1 VSSSI
6 YGIWY
11 SINGKKAFPCHI
23 WIFINTRPTKI
34 ERLEFPIDEPSQPYV
49 SVIIINFN
57 GLRWLKLF
65 MPYFVLTQYP
75 NFEII
80 VIDNASKDESVK
92 YLKDNFKQVKIV
104 ELKKNK
110 GFAEGANVGTRVAS
124 GRILAFLNNDMEA
137 RPDWLTNA
145 VLILNLDKSTA
156 AVQCKIM
163 QHMNKNRIDA
173 VGLSV
178 DRYGVVNMI
187 GHDEEDSGQYDSLKE
202 IGACSGGAMVV
213 WKDIF
218 LEVGGFD
225 PLFFMYYEDVDLSWR
240 IRLAGYKIGCATS
253 SVVYHIGSASAD
265 VNSPFIGFHLVKNHL
280 TCWLKN
286 SRLRTISVYWPVVL
300 VLMIGWSI
308 YSLLNR
314 RPLVALAQVKGI
326 IWPLLHIKH
335 VLKERLRIN
344 RLRKASSDEV
354 LFVEGIVK
362 GTTNISFAV
371 KRYRDRINNRR
382 PS

>member
-1 VSSSI
+1 
-6 YGIWY
+6 
-11 SINGKKAFPCHI
+11 
-23 WIFINTRPTKI
+23 
-34 ERLEFPIDEPSQPYV
+34 
-49 SVIIINFN
+49 
-57 GLRWLKLF
+57 

-145 VLILNLDKSTA
+145 VLILKLDKSTA

-187 GHDEEDSGQYDSLKE
+187 GHDEEDS
-202 IGACSGGAMVV
+202 
-213 WKDIF
+213 
-218 LEVGGFD
+218 
-225 PLFFMYYEDVDLSWR
+225 
-240 IRLAGYKIGCATS
+240 
-253 SVVYHIGSASAD
+253 
-265 VNSPFIGFHLVKNHL
+265 
-280 TCWLKN
+280 
-286 SRLRTISVYWPVVL
+286 
-300 VLMIGWSI
+300 
-308 YSLLNR
+308 
-314 RPLVALAQVKGI
+314 
-326 IWPLLHIKH
+326 
-335 VLKERLRIN
+335 
-344 RLRKASSDEV
+344 
-354 LFVEGIVK
+354 
-362 GTTNISFAV
+362 
-371 KRYRDRINNRR
+371 
-382 PS
+382 